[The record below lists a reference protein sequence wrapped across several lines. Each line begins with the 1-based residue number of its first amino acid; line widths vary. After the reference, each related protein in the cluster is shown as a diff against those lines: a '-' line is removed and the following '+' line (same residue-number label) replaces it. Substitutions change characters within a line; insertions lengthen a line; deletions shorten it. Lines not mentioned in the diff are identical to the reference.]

1 MTIALRI
8 LGVEVLAF
16 TWHRGEE
23 PTEPLAERTPL
34 GVEVGFPTE
43 HPPDFD
49 PPRHLGF

>member
-1 MTIALRI
+1 MFYDDPDMLRAAADYI
-8 LGVEVLAF
+8 E
-16 TWHRGEE
+16 EE
-23 PTEPLAERTPL
+23 PTEPIERTPL